1 MSMYLFASATI
12 SQAVNFEWAGIFSTP
27 RTEYLWT
34 AQKVGGL
41 YADPRMRLV
50 LRETADADA
59 DTLSSI
65 RDEGIA
71 ALNGTCIETRSGEVL
86 APGRCYDLVF
96 SVHMWQTL
104 FPVQANGVALAI
116 FTQHVPTKFE
126 SSAHYLKDADGYD
139 VEPVSEIFAS
149 PSTIKAV
156 PWGTGIGAA
165 CLVNLLTFAG
175 VLFLVPGMRSLVSK
189 NERLCHATMSAF
201 AAGCLLAAAFY
212 LLLFESTHLIATFSN
227 TESAITFRWGTM
239 VLTGFI
245 FSSVIDAIVI
255 AFLPKETPSSPQT
268 TVPTSTTSCATEQG
282 GVQITVSNGGK
293 GDGQGKGQEPSGD
306 GTADTANALQRASR
320 ETRVRVLSGVL
331 IGDFMHNFCDGIFMG
346 VAFRHCSNEMAWSI
360 ALATIFHEIAQELSD
375 FLVLTSPLQ
384 GGLTPVAALLLN
396 MLSGTSVLWGT
407 IIIFSLDV
415 DDYLVGMLLA
425 FGGGVYVQIGAAEC
439 MPKVYESVQN
449 LQERALC
456 LGTFCLGALA
466 IGLVLLDH
474 QHCSAEGAAGHA
486 H

>member
-116 FTQHVPTKFE
+116 FTQHVPTEFE

-139 VEPVSEIFAS
+139 VVPVSEIFAS

-156 PWGTGIGAA
+156 PWGTGIGAVRKSEGSNWTTLSLRTFLFGQHA
-165 CLVNLLTFAG
+165 CTALPSPTL
-175 VLFLVPGMRSLVSK
+175 P
-189 NERLCHATMSAF
+189 
-201 AAGCLLAAAFY
+201 AAFEP
-212 LLLFESTHLIATFSN
+212 LGEP
-227 TESAITFRWGTM
+227 IT
-239 VLTGFI
+239 
-245 FSSVIDAIVI
+245 
-255 AFLPKETPSSPQT
+255 
-268 TVPTSTTSCATEQG
+268 
-282 GVQITVSNGGK
+282 
-293 GDGQGKGQEPSGD
+293 
-306 GTADTANALQRASR
+306 
-320 ETRVRVLSGVL
+320 
-331 IGDFMHNFCDGIFMG
+331 
-346 VAFRHCSNEMAWSI
+346 
-360 ALATIFHEIAQELSD
+360 
-375 FLVLTSPLQ
+375 
-384 GGLTPVAALLLN
+384 
-396 MLSGTSVLWGT
+396 
-407 IIIFSLDV
+407 
-415 DDYLVGMLLA
+415 Y
-425 FGGGVYVQIGAAEC
+425 
-439 MPKVYESVQN
+439 
-449 LQERALC
+449 
-456 LGTFCLGALA
+456 
-466 IGLVLLDH
+466 
-474 QHCSAEGAAGHA
+474 
-486 H
+486 

>member
-1 MSMYLFASATI
+1 
-12 SQAVNFEWAGIFSTP
+12 
-27 RTEYLWT
+27 
-34 AQKVGGL
+34 
-41 YADPRMRLV
+41 
-50 LRETADADA
+50 
-59 DTLSSI
+59 
-65 RDEGIA
+65 
-71 ALNGTCIETRSGEVL
+71 
-86 APGRCYDLVF
+86 
-96 SVHMWQTL
+96 
-104 FPVQANGVALAI
+104 
-116 FTQHVPTKFE
+116 
-126 SSAHYLKDADGYD
+126 
-139 VEPVSEIFAS
+139 
-149 PSTIKAV
+149 
-156 PWGTGIGAA
+156 
-165 CLVNLLTFAG
+165 
-175 VLFLVPGMRSLVSK
+175 
-189 NERLCHATMSAF
+189 
-201 AAGCLLAAAFY
+201 
-212 LLLFESTHLIATFSN
+212 
-227 TESAITFRWGTM
+227 
-239 VLTGFI
+239 
-245 FSSVIDAIVI
+245 VI